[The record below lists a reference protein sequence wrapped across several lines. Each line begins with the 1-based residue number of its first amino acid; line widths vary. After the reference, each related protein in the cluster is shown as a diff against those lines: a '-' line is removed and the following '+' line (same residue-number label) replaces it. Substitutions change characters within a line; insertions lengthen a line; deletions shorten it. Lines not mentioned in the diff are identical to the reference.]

1 MKTIALTAPGRLE
14 VRGVDAPR
22 PAPGHVLVQV
32 GQVGICG
39 SDMHIY
45 REGEIGGI
53 RAPLPWILG
62 HECMGTVT
70 EAGEGA
76 NPDLVGR
83 RVAVEP
89 HRPCGHCAACRD
101 GMVNACLNDSFL
113 GLPPTP
119 GALTEYV
126 TLAETQVE
134 PIPDHVSDEEGV
146 LLEPLAIALHAIHLV
161 KPSPGDAVAIVGT
174 GVLGSC
180 VLVLL
185 QQVFGIRPICVDLLP
200 DRLERAKAL
209 GAAAVITAESG
220 NPEATTVQI
229 MDQTGGDG
237 ASRIF
242 ECAGKQE
249 TLRVSCDAAA
259 PGAHIGIIGI
269 PDEPTMTFPAS
280 STRRRGLTLRL
291 VRRSLKTLTPCI
303 EYMAQRRLAARGL
316 VTHTFN
322 ASAASEAFETVHD
335 YRDGVLKA
343 VIDMRQW

>member
-1 MKTIALTAPGRLE
+1 MKTIVLSAPGRLDVGE
-14 VRGVDAPR
+14 ADAPG
-22 PAPGHVLVQV
+22 PGPGQVLVQV

-53 RAPLPWILG
+53 RAPCPWTLG

-76 NPDLVGR
+76 NQGLVGR

-89 HRPCGHCAACRD
+89 HLPCGHCAACRD
-101 GMVNACLNDSFL
+101 GLVNACLNDSFL

-126 TLAETQVE
+126 ALAETQVE

-146 LLEPLAIALHAIHLV
+146 LLEPLAIALHAINLV
-161 KPSPGDAVAIVGT
+161 KPSTGDTVAIVGT

-200 DRLERAKAL
+200 DRLERAKAF
-209 GAAAVITAESG
+209 GAGAIITAEDG
-220 NPEATTVQI
+220 NPGATTEQI
-229 MDQTGGDG
+229 MKQTRGIG

-249 TLRVSCDAAA
+249 TLAVSCDAAA
-259 PGAHIGIIGI
+259 PGAHVGIIGI
-269 PDEPTMTFPAS
+269 PDGPHMTFPAS
-280 STRRRGLTLRL
+280 STRRRALTVRL
-291 VRRSLKTLTPCI
+291 VRRSLRTLAPCI
-303 EYMAQRRLAARGL
+303 EFMAQRRLAARDL
-316 VTHTFN
+316 VTHTFA
-322 ASAASEAFETVHD
+322 ASAATDAFEIVRD